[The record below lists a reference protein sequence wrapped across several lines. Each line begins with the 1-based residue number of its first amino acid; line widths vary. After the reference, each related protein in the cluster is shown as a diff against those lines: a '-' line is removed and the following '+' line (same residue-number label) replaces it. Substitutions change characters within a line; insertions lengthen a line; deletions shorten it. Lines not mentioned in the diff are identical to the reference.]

1 MKKRSILAIIFA
13 VVLAL
18 GLLAG
23 CGGGGGA
30 APAAPAEQAA
40 PAEEAAPADDAA
52 PAEEAAPAEQAA
64 PADTADLP
72 AGAPVKIGYPNPS
85 TGFLAGHGEGAEWC
99 VDVMEK
105 FVNEELGGLVID
117 GELCPVD
124 IILYDTQSDQ
134 STCSE
139 MADKLCVEDQV
150 DIIIG
155 MNTPETAVPVETK
168 AEQHEVP
175 CVGIQAP
182 VDPCAYANDTSDWHT
197 HAFWTVQ
204 SVYDEYQA
212 MWTAAGFPPESGAKI
227 GLAFA
232 NDSDGTSWGPLFY
245 ENATAAGYDV
255 LPLDLYPSGSND
267 FSNVVKSFKDK
278 DIDILAGTNVPP
290 DFSNLYTQMIS
301 AGVSVDVV
309 TMGKCCL
316 LPGDVEA
323 LGDNVEGIMTEV
335 WWQPTYPY
343 TSDLTGKSG
352 MDVNEMY
359 TADNGRGIPQP
370 TGYSYAALELAITAL
385 RNAGTRDK
393 AAIMQAIR
401 DLDVTTIIGP
411 VKYDKEM
418 NGMQYAQTV
427 MAGGQWQKADDGTWQ
442 LEIIDATIF
451 PELEGCITAEYKP
464 GNATNH

>member
-1 MKKRSILAIIFA
+1 M
-13 VVLAL
+13 
-18 GLLAG
+18 
-23 CGGGGGA
+23 
-30 APAAPAEQAA
+30 
-40 PAEEAAPADDAA
+40 
-52 PAEEAAPAEQAA
+52 
-64 PADTADLP
+64 T
-72 AGAPVKIGYPNPS
+72 
-85 TGFLAGHGEGAEWC
+85 
-99 VDVMEK
+99 K

-117 GELCPVD
+117 GELCPVE

-139 MADKLCVEDQV
+139 MADKLCVEDKV

-182 VDPCAYANDTSDWHT
+182 VDPCAMANDVSDWHT

-204 SVYDEYQA
+204 TIYDEYQA
-212 MWTAAGFPPESGAKI
+212 LWTAAGFPPESGAKI

-232 NDSDGTSWGPLFY
+232 NDSDGSSWGPLFY
-245 ENATAAGYDV
+245 ENATAAGYEV

-267 FSNVVKSFKDK
+267 FSNIVKSFKDA
-278 DIDILAGTNVPP
+278 DIDILSGTNIPP

-301 AGVSVDVV
+301 AGVEVDVV

-335 WWQPTYPY
+335 WWQPSYPY

-352 MDVNEMY
+352 QDVNEMY

-370 TGYSYAALELAITAL
+370 TGYAYAALELAITTL

-393 AAIMQAIR
+393 AAIMQALR
-401 DLDVTTIIGP
+401 DLDVTTIVGP
-411 VKYDKEM
+411 IKYDKEM

-427 MAGGQWQKADDGTWQ
+427 MTGGQWQKQDDGTWG
-442 LEIIDATIF
+442 LEIIDASVF
-451 PELEGCITAEYKP
+451 PELEGCITAEYKE
-464 GNATNH
+464 GNATKH

>member
-1 MKKRSILAIIFA
+1 MKKRSILAVIFA

-23 CGGGGGA
+23 CGSSGGGA
-30 APAAPAEQAA
+30 TTAAPAGGG
-40 PAEEAAPADDAA
+40 EETTAAPADGGGEETTKEASGGA
-52 PAEEAAPAEQAA
+52 PAS
-64 PADTADLP
+64 T
-72 AGAPVKIGYPNPS
+72 GSVVKIGYPNPS
-85 TGFLAGHGEGAEWC
+85 TGALAGHGEGAEWC
-99 VDVMEK
+99 ISKMED
-105 FVNEELGGLVID
+105 FVNNELGGIEMD
-117 GELCPVD
+117 GEMKRLE

-134 STCSE
+134 NTCSE

-175 CVGIQAP
+175 CIGIQAP
-182 VDPCAYANDTSDWHT
+182 VDPCAYANDVSDWHT

-212 MWTAAGFPPESGAKI
+212 MWTLAGYGPESHAKI

-232 NDSDGTSWGPLFY
+232 NDSDGSSWGPLFY

-267 FSNVVKSFKDK
+267 FSNVVKSFKDA
-278 DIDILAGTNVPP
+278 DIDILAGTNIPP
-290 DFSNLYTQMIS
+290 DFSNLYTQMIA

-335 WWQPTYPY
+335 WWQPSYPY
-343 TSDLTGKSG
+343 KSDLTGLSG
-352 MDVNEMY
+352 EEVDALY

-385 RNAGTRDK
+385 KNAGTTDK
-393 AAIMQAIR
+393 AKIMEAIR
-401 DLDVTTIIGP
+401 NLDVTTIVGP
-411 VKYDKEM
+411 IKYDKEM

-427 MAGGQWQKADDGTWQ
+427 MTGGQWQKQEDGTWG
-442 LEIIDATIF
+442 LEVVDATVF
-451 PELEGCITAEYKP
+451 PELEGCITADYKE

>member
-1 MKKRSILAIIFA
+1 MKKRSIFAIIFA
-13 VVLAL
+13 VVLAM

-23 CGGGGGA
+23 CGGSSTQTTA
-30 APAAPAEQAA
+30 AAAGDDAAAAEAA
-40 PAEEAAPADDAA
+40 VEEAVAEEAAGGA
-52 PAEEAAPAEQAA
+52 PAS
-64 PADTADLP
+64 T
-72 AGAPVKIGYPNPS
+72 GSVVKIGYPNPS
-85 TGFLAGHGEGAEWC
+85 TGALAGHGEGAEWC
-99 VDVMEK
+99 IAYFEK
-105 FVNEELGGLVID
+105 FVNEELGGIEMD
-117 GELCPVD
+117 GEMKTLD

-139 MADKLCVEDQV
+139 MADKLCVEDEV
-150 DIIIG
+150 DILIG

-212 MWTAAGFPPESGAKI
+212 MWTRAGFGPETKAKV

-232 NDSDGTSWGPLFY
+232 NDSDGSSWGPLFAECAAAVGY
-245 ENATAAGYDV
+245 EVTF
-255 LPLDLYPSGSND
+255 PDLYPSGSND
-267 FSNVVKSFKDK
+267 FSNVVKAFKDA
-278 DIDILAGTNVPP
+278 DIDILAGTNIPP

-301 AGVSVDVV
+301 AGVSVEVV

-335 WWQPTYPY
+335 WWQPSYPY
-343 TSDLTGKSG
+343 TSDLTGQTGK
-352 MDVNEMY
+352 DVDAAY
-359 TADNGRGIPQP
+359 TADNGRSIPQP
-370 TGYSYAALELAITAL
+370 TGYSYAALELAVTAL
-385 RNAGTRDK
+385 RNAGTTDK
-393 AAIMQAIR
+393 KAIMDAIR
-401 DLDVTTIIGP
+401 ALDVTTIVGP
-411 VKYDKEM
+411 IKYDKEM

-427 MAGGQWQKADDGTWQ
+427 LTGGQWQKAEDGTWK
-442 LEIIDATIF
+442 LEVIDATVF
-451 PELEGCITAEYKP
+451 PELEGCITAEYKQ
-464 GNATNH
+464 GNATNK